1 MLICHLTFS
10 LVNFLLIF
18 GSFLNGLF
26 FLSLS
31 FKSFVY
37 MCIYMYIYT
46 HIFQWLSDKE
56 SACNAGATGDTG
68 SIPGSGRSPGERH
81 GNPLHCSCLE
91 NALYRG
97 AWWATVHGVAKSQTQ
112 LKQFGMHAWNTC
124 FPESR
129 LLDMI
134 GYHNKIP
141 QTDGL
146 NNRNVFSYS
155 SGGWKSKIEET
166 AGYFL
171 LKPPVL
177 ACRWLP
183 SFRILKAFSLCL
195 HIPVPSYC

>member
-1 MLICHLTFS
+1 MESVVGNGCRRMPFTDIFTFI
-10 LVNFLLIF
+10 LHVHKTC
-18 GSFLNGLF
+18 
-26 FLSLS
+26 LSG
-31 FKSFVY
+31 
-37 MCIYMYIYT
+37 
-46 HIFQWLSDKE
+46 KE

-81 GNPLHCSCLE
+81 SNPLHCSCLE

-141 QTDGL
+141 QTEKL
-146 NNRNVFSYS
+146 KNNRIYFSQ
-155 SGGWKSKIEET
+155 
-166 AGYFL
+166 F
-171 LKPPVL
+171 
-177 ACRWLP
+177 
-183 SFRILKAFSLCL
+183 
-195 HIPVPSYC
+195 